1 MDLKLLKDNI
11 EDLDKS
17 YQIQIAKLLYDN
29 NVILNENKNGIF
41 VNLSE
46 IRGDLLEKINELLS
60 YINKQESII
69 DSIEIIKQGY
79 KDNYFNNNKDNNNKD
94 NNKDNIIIDE

>member
-46 IRGDLLEKINELLS
+46 ISGDLLEKINELLS

-94 NNKDNIIIDE
+94 NIIIDE

>member
-94 NNKDNIIIDE
+94 NIIIDE